1 MLAVAVL
8 TDGRSKDDVIS
19 TAPLGAKDEER

>member
-1 MLAVAVL
+1 VL

-19 TAPLGAKDEER
+19 TAPFGAGDEER